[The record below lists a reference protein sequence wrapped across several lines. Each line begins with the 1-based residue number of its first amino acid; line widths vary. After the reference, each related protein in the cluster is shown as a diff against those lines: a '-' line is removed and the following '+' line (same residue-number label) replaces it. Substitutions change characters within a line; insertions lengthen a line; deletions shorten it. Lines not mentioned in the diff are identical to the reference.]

1 MIQQTSMSSAD
12 GRNACEYHY
21 DCGAENVRREGAE
34 DGGKHMIIGLLV
46 YFFRF
51 CVFVSIEHRTPS
63 L

>member
-46 YFFRF
+46 YFSDF
-51 CVFVSIEHRTPS
+51 VFSY